1 MNVRT
6 ARLLTN
12 ALAGT
17 CGVLALFA
25 IVQYAGFGRGYGW
38 ASDPEGEAGRPQIGT
53 IDNKPVQLP
62 PASAFASIEEH
73 PLFNEDRQPTPV
85 SASEGGAEDTP
96 PPSPLNIALTGV
108 ILDAA
113 NNVRIAMVQDKTRNQ
128 AIALRVGMPL
138 EGEQA
143 SWTLVDVKP
152 RGVVFKSAANETTE
166 VELETSVVQPP
177 APKSPP
183 RAPARSATPGK
194 TPPGTPGKGA
204 ATGAKGDAANNN
216 AAGNSADLARRIEE
230 RRRQMRED
238 AERLRNGGN
247 KPASEKK

>member
-6 ARLLTN
+6 ARLLTH

-25 IVQYAGFGRGYGW
+25 VVQYAGFGRGYGW
-38 ASDPEGEAGRPQIGT
+38 APDPEGEAGRPQIGT
-53 IDNKPVQLP
+53 IDSKPVQLP

-85 SASEGGAEDTP
+85 SAGEGGAEDTP

-113 NNVRIAMVQDKTRNQ
+113 NNVRIAMVQDKSRNQ

-152 RGVVFKSAANETTE
+152 RLS
-166 VELETSVVQPP
+166 L
-177 APKSPP
+177 
-183 RAPARSATPGK
+183 
-194 TPPGTPGKGA
+194 
-204 ATGAKGDAANNN
+204 
-216 AAGNSADLARRIEE
+216 IHI
-230 RRRQMRED
+230 
-238 AERLRNGGN
+238 
-247 KPASEKK
+247 